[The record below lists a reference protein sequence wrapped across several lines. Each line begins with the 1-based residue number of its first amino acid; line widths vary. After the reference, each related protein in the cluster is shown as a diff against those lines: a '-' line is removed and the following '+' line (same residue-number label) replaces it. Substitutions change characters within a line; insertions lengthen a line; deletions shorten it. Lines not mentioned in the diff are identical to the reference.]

1 MLTIFWMCLNMFECC
16 YSLLSMVEYSLWC
29 WWCWMTNIDQW
40 YFTPTHIT
48 ISVTWGNASSAS
60 QNKKRQQRKGSKT
73 KSMTASL
80 GIGADTPGY
89 EMKLA
94 PAAVRSS
101 FLFAEPKMR
110 TLQKFVHM
118 AGQERVDK
126 KDPMSNSKFQRY
138 YLHVLSW
145 FCNWT
150 CAGDFRKLPFIIW
163 NLLPSWPWQEEEPV
177 FEDTESWKSDPSTQY
192 VHVCSRSSNTMYKHS
207 WALSLDMLY
216 TIYWCLSNF
225 TSLHQNSDPNY
236 LPKVHA
242 DTELDGVSLGS
253 LGLVSALRQGEHLG
267 EFRWWPQPWW
277 LTLEFL
283 GWAHSAAGLNPCQP
297 ANVKPQD
304 TSVGID
310 QSLTVPRDTPDIF
323 W

>member
-1 MLTIFWMCLNMFECC
+1 MLTIFWMCLNMFEYC

-177 FEDTESWKSDPSTQY
+177 FEDNESWKSDPSTQY

-216 TIYWCLSNF
+216 TDVFRISRHCTRILTQITYQKSMQTPNWMVFLWVRWAWYPPFAKESILESFGDDRSPDGSPSNF
-225 TSLHQNSDPNY
+225 WDEPTVL
-236 LPKVHA
+236 
-242 DTELDGVSLGS
+242 LDSTPASRRMSSRRTLR
-253 LGLVSALRQGEHLG
+253 LGLTRV
-267 EFRWWPQPWW
+267 
-277 LTLEFL
+277 
-283 GWAHSAAGLNPCQP
+283 
-297 ANVKPQD
+297 
-304 TSVGID
+304 
-310 QSLTVPRDTPDIF
+310 
-323 W
+323 